1 MSSMTQKAV
10 EESEAQYEFSDDRLN
25 KSLAI
30 ATKEQD
36 ESQESV
42 SSVASANEKAMDEA
56 YWEQEAKGISNPFE
70 IIMPVASDIVDFDNA
85 VGSAVAGDWEDAVWS
100 AAAAIPLVGTPIV
113 KALKPKKT
121 VKAYKLFR
129 TDPNKPGEL
138 FPLFVNAK
146 QSVKQGEWVDAEIGP
161 SSGKKVKSKIGDLAM
176 RPGWHSGDL
185 PVATHIGGKTS
196 KGLSAPDYRPDNQV
210 WAEVEMPDD
219 VDWQSIATS
228 RADKKK
234 NGDII
239 ARTAHIT
246 DQLPTGGHYRYKT
259 NSNMT
264 GNWIIGGSMK
274 VNKVL
279 SDVDVK
285 KINDAAGVSDLPR
298 IVNEIPKFNQGGLV
312 DNEME
317 TRSFFGGG
325 DSGES
330 PKTMAQDN
338 GIESVVL
345 GKDETLKAAAL
356 RTGIPLDSL
365 LKYNMQGEGLKK
377 EEAPTVAMSAEDL
390 YANMTPKQK
399 AYFGA
404 LKTKKSAGTQVIEK
418 ASEVVSDVKEAFT
431 PKDTGEKGFVEK
443 VGDKLSDVYYSLT
456 ADTSTYDDEMRD
468 LNLVEKAE
476 VQVEPE
482 TEVKVQTDK
491 ILSGDTVGIE
501 LTGWSNL
508 AGSESTTLHVDP
520 ANIITMGWGV
530 VPDGG
535 VKVNGKLVKPKDFAA
550 HKLTSESNLDKVDT
564 SGAYKR
570 VNGVTYKRSDYTSD
584 EYFSKAIYSGF
595 YASAKSKVKNFD
607 KLTDAGKEVV
617 VDFGYNGG
625 ELFFNFNDT
634 ATLVTELIKPEAERN
649 LKELTKFTQNFSMQ
663 GVGNTI
669 GVLRRRAVMANKI
682 LGSKDQ
688 IAYIEQTKLANKNTI
703 FSMKRADGTEVNK
716 WLKLEKHTVD
726 SPAGMPIVN
735 IEGERMSK
743 YIAPKS
749 ASVDLTNW
757 SETIT

>member
-1 MSSMTQKAV
+1 MGLMTQKAV

-325 DSGES
+325 YSGES

-625 ELFFNFNDT
+625 ELFFKFNDT

-757 SETIT
+757 AEAIT

>member
-1 MSSMTQKAV
+1 MTQKAV

-312 DNEME
+312 DAEME

-377 EEAPTVAMSAEDL
+377 EKALTVAMSEEDL
-390 YANMTPKQK
+390 YAKMTPKQK

-404 LKTKKSAGTQVIEK
+404 LETKKSAGTQVIEK
-418 ASEVVSDVKEAFT
+418 GSEFVSDVKEAFT

-443 VGDKLSDVYYSLT
+443 VVDKFSDVYYSLT
-456 ADTSTYDDEMRD
+456 PYTSTYDDEMRD
-468 LNLVEKAE
+468 LNLVEKASTYE

-482 TEVKVQTDK
+482 TEVKVQTDAALK
-491 ILSGDTVGIE
+491 EADLTPPDEAESNIVNSIHSEIRQQENGVRAGWTKKTGKWLPHPSAEGGLPTIGYGHKFATQKEADAMTTSGGITE
-501 LTGWSNL
+501 EQALTLFQEDMNV
-508 AGSESTTLHVDP
+508 SESRAKKAYEDKYKDRKWDSLD
-520 ANIITMGWGV
+520 AL
-530 VPDGG
+530 
-535 VKVNGKLVKPKDFAA
+535 GKLM
-550 HKLTSESNLDKVDT
+550 LTEIAFNTGTLIE
-564 SGAYKR
+564 
-570 VNGVTYKRSDYTSD
+570 NGVYNWPSLT
-584 EYFSKAIYSGF
+584 KAIHDKDYEA
-595 YASAKSKVKNFD
+595 ASKQLNRTYTRESDGKQVSLRGRTNALKAVYETLLK
-607 KLTDAGKEVV
+607 DAGW
-617 VDFGYNGG
+617 
-625 ELFFNFNDT
+625 
-634 ATLVTELIKPEAERN
+634 
-649 LKELTKFTQNFSMQ
+649 TKSNSQ
-663 GVGNTI
+663 
-669 GVLRRRAVMANKI
+669 
-682 LGSKDQ
+682 
-688 IAYIEQTKLANKNTI
+688 
-703 FSMKRADGTEVNK
+703 
-716 WLKLEKHTVD
+716 
-726 SPAGMPIVN
+726 
-735 IEGERMSK
+735 
-743 YIAPKS
+743 

-757 SETIT
+757 SEAIT

>member
-1 MSSMTQKAV
+1 MGLMTQKAV

-325 DSGES
+325 YSGES

-390 YANMTPKQK
+390 YDNMTPKQK

-625 ELFFNFNDT
+625 ELFFKFNDT

-757 SETIT
+757 AEAIT